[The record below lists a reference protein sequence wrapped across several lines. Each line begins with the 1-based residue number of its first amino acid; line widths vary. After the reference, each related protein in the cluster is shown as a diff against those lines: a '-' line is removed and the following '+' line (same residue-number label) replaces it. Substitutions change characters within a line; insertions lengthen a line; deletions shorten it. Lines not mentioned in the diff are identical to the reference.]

1 MVKGEKIFSK
11 QLLLTTPPLAF
22 LHSTTTSAFV
32 TAAAPEPSFSHCCH
46 YLLLVTTLSL
56 PPTIIHGAI
65 SSSCPSFFSSPLPLP
80 FSTSSPSS
88 SPLLFSLSL
97 SFRWYQLIQCVGM
110 ASILESYQSSWW
122 LVSALD
128 QDIKPSYKLF
138 QHSSRFRGWSRSL
151 TNVCKMAE
159 GAPPF
164 QDGKAKFRRHSKL
177 VKLASIRPTYYE
189 SYS

>member
-1 MVKGEKIFSK
+1 MVKGEKIFSE
-11 QLLLTTPPLAF
+11 QLLLTTPLAF
-22 LHSTTTSAFV
+22 LHSTTTSAFA
-32 TAAAPEPSFSHCCH
+32 TAAAPETIFSHRCR

-80 FSTSSPSS
+80 FSFTSS
-88 SPLLFSLSL
+88 LLPL
-97 SFRWYQLIQCVGM
+97 SFIQMVSTHTVCGYGKHTRIIPVLLMTGI
-110 ASILESYQSSWW
+110 SIG
-122 LVSALD
+122 D

-138 QHSSRFRGWSRSL
+138 QHSSHFPGWRRSLL

-177 VKLASIRPTYYE
+177 VKLSSIRPTYYE